1 MQKNPTTL
9 EKAKRE
15 VANASK
21 ALASIQEANKWDK
34 VWNEHVFQ
42 SESAA
47 ADLVDK
53 CEKKLAELRSVP
65 GSSSWCGRYI
75 PRAILPIVAVLLLQN
90 IVLGCATIP
99 ADNGCATTTL
109 QPVDEDF
116 DDFGIA
122 EKPMRRD
129 PLRAYNHAMFYAND
143 KIYVWL
149 LRPVAKVYS
158 TIVPRPVRLSV
169 HRCGKNLAFPA
180 RFVNN
185 GLQGK
190 FQAAGTELARFGI
203 NSTVGILGLFD
214 PADSVFDLRPSEE
227 DFGQTL
233 GRYGVGEGFPLVLPL
248 LGATNLRDAL
258 GMIPDGLLHPLSYVD
273 SAEWTIG
280 IRSYEEENYMSL
292 HLEEYDVI
300 RDNAMDLYTLMM
312 DANRQKREADI
323 KE

>member
-1 MQKNPTTL
+1 MREKPTTL
-9 EKAKRE
+9 EKFKRE
-15 VANASK
+15 VANARK
-21 ALASIQEANKWDK
+21 ALASM
-34 VWNEHVFQ
+34 
-42 SESAA
+42 
-47 ADLVDK
+47 
-53 CEKKLAELRSVP
+53 
-65 GSSSWCGRYI
+65 CGRHI

-90 IVLGCATIP
+90 IVSGCATIP
-99 ADNGCATTTL
+99 ADNGGATTTR

-116 DDFGIA
+116 DDFDIA

-129 PLRAYNHAMFYAND
+129 PLRAYNRAMFRVND

-158 TIVPRPVRLSV
+158 AIVPQPVRLSV
-169 HRCGKNLAFPA
+169 HRCGKNLAFPV

-190 FQAAGTELARFGI
+190 FKAAGTELARFGI

-214 PADSVFDLRPSEE
+214 PADSVFELQPSEE

-233 GRYGVGEGFPLVLPL
+233 GRYGVGEGFPLILPL

-273 SAEWTIG
+273 STEWAIG
-280 IRSYEEENYMSL
+280 IRSYEEGNYISL
-292 HLEEYDVI
+292 HLEEYDAI
-300 RDNAMDLYTLMM
+300 KDNAMDLYTLMM